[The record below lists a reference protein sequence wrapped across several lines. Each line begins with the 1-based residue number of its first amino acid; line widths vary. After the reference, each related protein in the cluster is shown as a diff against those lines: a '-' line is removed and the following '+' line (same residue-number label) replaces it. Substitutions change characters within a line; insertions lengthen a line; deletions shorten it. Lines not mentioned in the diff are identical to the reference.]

1 MQQVSTPV
9 VANTTGFYL
18 DLETPNSV
26 GYLGGASML
35 GAGVV
40 VIRSGSDTGDVI
52 AVLAAAAAL
61 ADHWTPTIKAK
72 YSRRVHVTIVSGTPS
87 QVVLYPV

>member
-9 VANTTGFYL
+9 SANTTGFYL

-35 GAGVV
+35 GAGTAIIRDGSAIGQ
-40 VIRSGSDTGDVI
+40 VIGVLEA
-52 AVLAAAAAL
+52 AVGK

-72 YSRRVHVTIVSGTPS
+72 YSRRVHVTITGTPE
-87 QVVLYPV
+87 VVLYPV